1 MDFKITQ
8 SLSDGA
14 VFHRLCKTYLN
25 LNILATIDVTIKPSK
40 LLFVIVAKARE
51 WEIPNYL
58 IPSVFISRFN
68 VIVTKRDKSMFCK

>member
-1 MDFKITQ
+1 MQNVPQPEHI
-8 SLSDGA
+8 
-14 VFHRLCKTYLN
+14 
-25 LNILATIDVTIKPSK
+25 TIDKNSDVTVKPSK
-40 LLFVIVAKARE
+40 LLFVVVTKARE